1 MNYFFSINNNN
12 LKSKLTIP
20 KFQNR
25 GKYNKNLKLY
35 SLKIKENNWIISEP
49 TSHQD
54 ENFYYINNDFKSENE
69 IYMLAEKKIKNSKYD
84 FIEFNNN
91 FLLTK
96 PAFRCNL
103 RVTNLAGGFSS
114 YQSEYPAAMINKK
127 GNIVSQVSSL
137 LDPENEKNIL
147 IFKNIYF
154 EPIIKSFKTY
164 IVDIETKTIVSE
176 NEFFTNS
183 LNFWELDKKMIKP
196 SNFFFSEGYLGIPV
210 YYSEKNKNVSLEHTH
225 PLQTYI
231 LTQNMI
237 SIVKDF
243 KNNVQ
248 TITFRKDK

>member
-25 GKYNKNLKLY
+25 GLYNKNLKLY

-49 TSHQD
+49 TSDQD

-69 IYMLAEKKIKNSKYD
+69 IYMLAEKKIENSKYD
-84 FIEFNNN
+84 LIEFSNN
-91 FLLTK
+91 FLLTN

-154 EPIIKSFKTY
+154 QPIIKSFKAY
-164 IVDIETKTIVSE
+164 IVDIEAKTIVSE
-176 NEFFTNS
+176 KEFFTNS

-196 SNFFFSEGYLGIPV
+196 SL
-210 YYSEKNKNVSLEHTH
+210 
-225 PLQTYI
+225 
-231 LTQNMI
+231 
-237 SIVKDF
+237 
-243 KNNVQ
+243 
-248 TITFRKDK
+248 